1 MNMKL
6 NLDFINIQKV
16 KTFLN
21 KFFYYVLV
29 VFSLGAGFLAGMNFD
44 LLYNQK
50 TKPKHSIITKDRVN
64 LAIDQYD
71 NLLLIDKETGE
82 IKFYEDSVGYG
93 IFHIYAKN
101 MVRHE

>member
-1 MNMKL
+1 MGER
-6 NLDFINIQKV
+6 
-16 KTFLN
+16 
-21 KFFYYVLV
+21 
-29 VFSLGAGFLAGMNFD
+29 SLPIPEIRSSNPVIRKFD

-82 IKFYEDSVGYG
+82 IKFENGEKYFGYIQNG
-93 IFHIYAKN
+93 KPHGDGVLTDK
-101 MVRHE
+101 

>member
-50 TKPKHSIITKDRVN
+50 PNQNT
-64 LAIDQYD
+64 L
-71 NLLLIDKETGE
+71 
-82 IKFYEDSVGYG
+82 
-93 IFHIYAKN
+93 
-101 MVRHE
+101 